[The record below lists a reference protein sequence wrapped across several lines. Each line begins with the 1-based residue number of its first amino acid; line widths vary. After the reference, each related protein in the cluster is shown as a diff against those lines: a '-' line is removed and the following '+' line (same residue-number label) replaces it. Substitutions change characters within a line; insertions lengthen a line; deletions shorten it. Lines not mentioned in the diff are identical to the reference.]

1 MMIATLD
8 DQHSSR
14 THPLYPLFLDSAPL
28 EGMQDKD
35 DTQDGAISAR
45 LSFSLVVV
53 SVGLDSGGTRDS
65 RKKLATIEGK
75 LEWFRSSRVI
85 YTRKYARSDVKVG

>member
-1 MMIATLD
+1 MIATLD

-35 DTQDGAISAR
+35 DTQVSAR